1 MIGDMMYAG
10 AVYEA
15 RTHGSVRGM
24 GRKPHPTRFA
34 LRNAGREMGD
44 AYIRWRSLP

>member
-1 MIGDMMYAG
+1 MKYAG

-24 GRKPHPTRFA
+24 RRARLTLLDVSVRF
-34 LRNAGREMGD
+34 
-44 AYIRWRSLP
+44 SLEAFCRLLVIHSSR

>member
-1 MIGDMMYAG
+1 MKYAG

-24 GRKPHPTRFA
+24 RRARLTLLDVPGKKFLVNFLI
-34 LRNAGREMGD
+34 LRYLRAKS
-44 AYIRWRSLP
+44 A

>member
-1 MIGDMMYAG
+1 MKYAG

-24 GRKPHPTRFA
+24 RRARLTLLDVLIEKYFTNERVGVKPWYLSF
-34 LRNAGREMGD
+34 LQ
-44 AYIRWRSLP
+44 